1 MILVSYDGSAD
12 AQAAIDRAALIAPGA
27 EATILTVWEPFAGSA
42 ALSGG
47 EGMGMGLAG
56 VYVDDREIDAANE
69 ERARRHAA
77 EGAERATAA
86 GLKARPLAVCARRG
100 IAHAILAE
108 AADADAEL
116 VVLGTRGVTGIRS
129 FFLGSVSHAV
139 LQHADRPVLVVPSA
153 DISEHRR
160 AWIARGRAV
169 PEAPADSEARADSEA
184 PAAP

>member
-12 AQAAIDRAALIAPGA
+12 ADAAIDRAALIAPGA
-27 EATILTVWEPFAGSA
+27 EATILTVWEPFAGGA

-47 EGMGMGLAG
+47 EGMGVGLAG
-56 VYVDDREIDAANE
+56 VYVDDHEIDAANE

-100 IAHAILAE
+100 VAHAVLAE
-108 AADADAEL
+108 AADAGADL
-116 VVLGTRGVTGIRS
+116 IVLGTRGVTGVRS

-139 LQHADRPVLVVPSA
+139 LQHADRPVVIVPSPE
-153 DISEHRR
+153 ISAHRQ
-160 AWIARGRAV
+160 AWIDRGRVTPAAAPAPGT
-169 PEAPADSEARADSEA
+169 PEAP
-184 PAAP
+184 